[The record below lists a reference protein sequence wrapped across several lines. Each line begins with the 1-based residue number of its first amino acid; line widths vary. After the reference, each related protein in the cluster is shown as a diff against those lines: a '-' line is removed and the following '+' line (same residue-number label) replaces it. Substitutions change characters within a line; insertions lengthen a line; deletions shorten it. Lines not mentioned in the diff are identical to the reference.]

1 MESTMNSFV
10 LTGINQ
16 MKMVQV
22 PKPQITEPGQVL
34 IRMAAVGVCGSDIHY
49 FTDGKIG
56 SQVVEYPF
64 PVGHEGSGIVE
75 EVGPNV
81 TTLTPGDRV
90 AIDPAMPCFECDQC
104 KAGRFHTCRKLKFLG
119 CPGQADGCLSEYIV
133 MPASSCF
140 KLEDW
145 VSFDEAV
152 ISEPLAIGYY
162 AIKLAGSL
170 LGKTIG
176 ILGFGPIGMSVL
188 LPAQAEGAFKIYV
201 TDKINERLAVA
212 DQCSATWTGN
222 PDETDVVK
230 EIVSREPLL
239 LDIIFECCGK
249 QEAVDQAIKLLKPGG
264 KLMLI
269 GIPEFERWSFPSD
282 DFRRKEI
289 AVQNVRRQNEC
300 THAVLDLITN
310 KTLDVNPMITHHFPF
325 EKTDEAFELVAAYK
339 DGVMKAMINF
349 DQHS

>member
-1 MESTMNSFV
+1 MMKSFV

-16 MKMVQV
+16 MKMTRV
-22 PKPQITEPGQVL
+22 PKPQIRESGQVL
-34 IRMAAVGVCGSDIHY
+34 IKMAAVGVCGSDIHY

-64 PVGHEGSGIVE
+64 PVGHEGSGIIE
-75 EVGPNV
+75 EVGEGVQN
-81 TTLTPGDRV
+81 LKPGDRV

-104 KAGRFHTCRKLKFLG
+104 KAGRFHTCRRMKFLG

-133 MPASSCF
+133 MPENSCF
-140 KLEDW
+140 KIADW

-162 AIKLAGSL
+162 ATKLAGSL
-170 LGKTIG
+170 EGKTIG

-188 LPAQAEGAFKIYV
+188 LPALANGASAVYV
-201 TDKINERLAVA
+201 TDKIPKRLSLAQ
-212 DQCSATWTGN
+212 QCGATWTGN
-222 PDETDVVK
+222 PDETEIVK
-230 EIVSREPLL
+230 EISLREPLL
-239 LDIIFECCGK
+239 LDLVFECCGK

-264 KLMLI
+264 KLLLI

-300 THAVLDLITN
+300 THAVLDLITS

-325 EKTDEAFELVAAYK
+325 EKTDEAFQLVAGYR

-349 DQHS
+349 